1 MRLLSTVSFKV
12 AFRISLV
19 NPLLRGK
26 LLDDAGR
33 NSAVRNCAEMR
44 KQNYPQVPRLVVGCL
59 VKAFPAL
66 RISARFRGLAST
78 NFAPG

>member
-1 MRLLSTVSFKV
+1 
-12 AFRISLV
+12 
-19 NPLLRGK
+19 
-26 LLDDAGR
+26 
-33 NSAVRNCAEMR
+33 MR
-44 KQNYPQVPRLVVGCL
+44 KRNYPQVPRLVVGCL